1 MTQEPGLRERKK
13 KQTANRIETAA
24 MDLFEK
30 HGFDATTID
39 DIATA
44 ADISSRTFF
53 HYFPTKEDVVLG
65 DYAARLSRV
74 TESLKEQ
81 PVDSLPW
88 TALGVAFAEVA
99 NDYEVQHQQ
108 LRRRFQI
115 MMTTGSV
122 FARNL
127 QLQAG
132 WEDAVTEAL
141 EERMNLR
148 SDDILP
154 RLMAASALGAMRS
167 SVRHWLP
174 TTDQSLPD
182 LVQDCFTQLEAGFKP
197 VL

>member
-1 MTQEPGLRERKK
+1 MTQEPGLRARKK

-24 MDLFEK
+24 LDLFEER
-30 HGFDATTID
+30 GFDSTTVD

-65 DYAARLSRV
+65 DYAARLVRV
-74 TESLKEQ
+74 TETLKEQ
-81 PVDSLPW
+81 PLSSPPW
-88 TALGVAFAEVA
+88 EALGVAFAAVA
-99 NDYEVQHQQ
+99 HDYETQHSQ
-108 LRRRFQI
+108 LRRRFLI
-115 MMTTGSV
+115 MMTSGSV

-141 EERMNLR
+141 EERMDLETNNL
-148 SDDILP
+148 LP

-174 TTDQSLPD
+174 IADQSLPD
-182 LVQDCFTQLEAGFKP
+182 LVQDCFNQLAAGFEQG
-197 VL
+197 